1 MLCDNGEHNIV
12 KNKVHGQAIQSLCI
26 KGGYMKIKIS
36 HMIAFFTIIP
46 ILAFSQIE
54 RWVYRY
60 DGWTD
65 QDIAYAVAYGL
76 DGNIYAVGK
85 TVNMGTGT
93 DFMVVSLKDN
103 GDTNWMYIYD
113 GVGYEDMA
121 TSVTYGLDNNIY
133 AAGICGAPSTYW
145 DLFVINLSVDGDTN
159 WTYRYNGPTSAHDA
173 AYAIAYGLDGNVY
186 VAGSSG
192 EDMFVVSLGATG
204 DTNWTYRCDGAGIA
218 SNGAN
223 AITYGTD
230 NNIYVAGVSS
240 GATSSWDFCVI
251 SLSTAGDTNWT
262 YQYDGGASSYD
273 GANSIVYGLD
283 GNVYAAGFST
293 GIGGE
298 WFLTVTSL
306 TNAGDE
312 NWVYTY
318 RGDLYQSNSAN
329 SIVYG
334 TDNNIYVAGMCAW
347 ATSGHDFMVV
357 SLSTEGDTNWTYRL
371 QGSQDF
377 DDQAKAIVYGAD
389 GNIYAAGT
397 VVDGVSARDFAVVS
411 LSADGSQN
419 WLYTYTAAP
428 SYWWDEAWAISYG
441 LDDKVYAAGYS
452 IDSTSI
458 NLWDFTVISLDP
470 VTGIEETKISAAN
483 AVAIE
488 AVPNPFTYFTDIR
501 YGITDDSPECEIE
514 IFDITGCLVANLSEQ
529 VSVSGHQSSV
539 SWDGSDQ
546 YNRPLPGGVYFV
558 RLGNEDYRVTEKLLL
573 VR

>member
-1 MLCDNGEHNIV
+1 
-12 KNKVHGQAIQSLCI
+12 
-26 KGGYMKIKIS
+26 MKCKTAS
-36 HMIAFFTIIP
+36 RVIIFLFIP
-46 ILAFSQIE
+46 LLAFTQIE
-54 RWVYRY
+54 RWIFRY

-65 QDIAYAVAYGL
+65 EDIAYALAYGL

-159 WTYRYNGPTSAHDA
+159 WTYRYNGPTSAYDA
-173 AYAIAYGLDGNVY
+173 AYAIAYGLDGNIY

-192 EDMFVVSLGATG
+192 NDMFVISLGATG
-204 DTNWTYRCDGAGIA
+204 DTNWTYRYDGAGIA

-223 AITYGTD
+223 AIVYGTD
-230 NNIYVAGVSS
+230 NNIYVAGVSA

-251 SLSTAGDTNWT
+251 SLSTAGDANWT

-283 GNVYAAGFST
+283 GNIYAAGYSN

-298 WFLTVTSL
+298 WLLTVASL
-306 TNAGDE
+306 TSGGDE

-318 RGDLYQSNSAN
+318 RGDLYELSRAN
-329 SIVYG
+329 AITYG
-334 TDNNIYVAGMCAW
+334 TDSNIYVAGMCAW
-347 ATSGHDFMVV
+347 ATSGYDFMVL
-357 SLSTEGDTNWTYRL
+357 SLSTGGDTNWTYRL

-397 VVDGVSARDFAVVS
+397 VVDGVSARDFTVVS
-411 LSADGSQN
+411 LAADGSQN

-428 SYWWDEAWAISYG
+428 SYWWDEAWAITYG

-458 NLWDFTVISLDP
+458 HLWDFTVISLDP
-470 VTGIEETKISAAN
+470 ATGVEETKTN
-483 AVAIE
+483 ARQLIRLEAI
-488 AVPNPFTYFTDIR
+488 PNPFTHVTDVR
-501 YGITDDSPECEIE
+501 YQITDNDQEYGFEIY
-514 IFDITGCLVANLSEQ
+514 DITGRLVANLSEQ
-529 VSVSGHQSSV
+529 SSSIGHQLSV
-539 SWDGSDQ
+539 RWDGTDETGK
-546 YNRPLPGGVYFV
+546 NLPSGVYIV
-558 RLGNEDYRVTEKLLL
+558 NIGNSEFSITEKLLL
-573 VR
+573 IR

>member
-1 MLCDNGEHNIV
+1 
-12 KNKVHGQAIQSLCI
+12 
-26 KGGYMKIKIS
+26 MKRKTAS
-36 HMIAFFTIIP
+36 RLIIFLFIP
-46 ILAFSQIE
+46 LLAFTQIE
-54 RWVYRY
+54 RWVFRY

-65 QDIAYAVAYGL
+65 EDIAYALAYGL

-121 TSVTYGLDNNIY
+121 TSVAYGLDNNIY

-145 DLFVINLSVDGDTN
+145 DFFVISMTIDGDTN

-173 AYAIAYGLDGNVY
+173 AYAIACGQDGNIY

-192 EDMFVVSLGATG
+192 SDMFVVSLGATG
-204 DTNWTYRCDGAGIA
+204 DTNWTYRYAGAGIA

-223 AITYGTD
+223 AIAYGAD

-240 GATSSWDFCVI
+240 GAASSWDFCVI

-262 YQYDGGASSYD
+262 YQYDGGATSYD

-283 GNVYAAGFST
+283 GNIYAAGYSN
-293 GIGGE
+293 GLGGE
-298 WFLTVTSL
+298 WLLTVASL
-306 TNAGDE
+306 TSAGSE
-312 NWVYTY
+312 NWVYTF
-318 RGDLYQSNSAN
+318 RGDLYELNRAN
-329 SIVYG
+329 AITYG

-347 ATSGHDFMVV
+347 ATSGHDFMVL

-371 QGSQDF
+371 QGSQNF
-377 DDQAKAIVYGAD
+377 DDQAKAIVYGSD

-397 VVDGVSARDFAVVS
+397 IVDGVSARDFAVVS
-411 LSADGSQN
+411 LAADGTQN

-428 SYWWDEAWAISYG
+428 SYWWDEARAITYG

-458 NLWDFTVISLDP
+458 HLWDFTVISLDP

-488 AVPNPFTYFTDIR
+488 AMPNPFTNFTDIKC
-501 YGITDDSPECEIE
+501 GITDNSEEYGLEIY
-514 IFDITGCLVANLSEQ
+514 DITGRLVANLSGQ
-529 VSVSGHQSSV
+529 ISVIGHQLSV
-539 SWDGSDQ
+539 RWDGTDETGKS
-546 YNRPLPGGVYFV
+546 LPGGVYIV
-558 RLGNEDYRVTEKLLL
+558 RIDNRGFNTKEKLLL
-573 VR
+573 IR